1 MHALLLSH
9 GALQTWLPMHAL
21 QLSLVM
27 RSGRGDPEAG
37 RISSGSRV
45 TMHACA
51 PMHALLL
58 RSGRGNPASG
68 RISGRP
74 RADGTCAATL

>member
-1 MHALLLSH
+1 MVRCRRGKTMHALLLS
-9 GALQTWLPMHAL
+9 
-21 QLSLVM
+21 LVM
-27 RSGRGDPEAG
+27 CSGRGDLEAG

-45 TMHACA
+45 TMHACS

-68 RISGRP
+68 RISGGL
-74 RADGTCAATL
+74 RADGPCAATL